1 MTRGCS
7 HAGGRNSGKS
17 YKKILKDE
25 EEEEND
31 SGDNNNDRSMLCFGW
46 MFNIN
51 I

>member
-7 HAGGRNSGKS
+7 RAAGRNIGKS

-46 MFNIN
+46 MLNIN